1 MPFKSEKQRR
11 YLFANEPEVAKKF
24 SEDYNKGG
32 VASMFRKKQADGT
45 DPQYEGWKKI
55 YETNP
60 ELAALNDKHDEYL
73 EKYTLE
79 MSTSDAGEAGILGTE
94 EANMEFVEADD
105 GEEVMVDDR
114 INLMAAAPE
123 KQPFLS
129 SDQSATTLFMN
140 KGGLTN
146 YLKENAPKGEFL
158 AYINPDEA
166 TMLKRAGG
174 SGKLVN
180 GIPSFEP
187 GDYYDGG
194 SYSASKDTGGS
205 GRPNMAD
212 IAGPVTAPSTKTET
226 KPDARDKYISTMYTT
241 GPKTRNKTITGT
253 ITKGPKAGET
263 YTYTTPVSYQDYNK
277 KDLFSSRT
285 GFGKKGKDTWHEAA
299 VKNINKNIKDVNRTK
314 GVGGYLLDGL
324 LFVASGSSSKLISG
338 AAKGYTY
345 GKNLKNAANFI
356 EKELTKPT
364 KDTEDKTW
372 KDVAKSTITKAAK
385 EKIVKEAKK
394 VGVNVSIKD
403 IDAATEI
410 AKNAWNSDLA
420 ESIKTKF
427 TETFKSNK
435 PPKEVNINDEVALA
449 SGKKTPIFTGG
460 DNDGPDPVIIP
471 VVPEFLEEKV
481 IVEEPTSS
489 LSDMATLDLLRNRQN
504 RRRSFFNANSGG
516 LAGLFKVK
524 KQ

>member
-11 YLFANEPEVAKKF
+11 YLFANEPEIAKKF

-140 KGGLTN
+140 KGGKATKN
-146 YLKENAPKGEFL
+146 IKGQPHML
-158 AYINPDEA
+158 AYITPGEA
-166 TMLKRAGG
+166 KTLENLGGQKTMTKEGIPAYPPSDNYGGTHGSSDKTG
-174 SGKLVN
+174 SGDTRPNPHTVSGTSKV
-180 GIPSFEP
+180 
-187 GDYYDGG
+187 
-194 SYSASKDTGGS
+194 SAPTPKDTS
-205 GRPNMAD
+205 PKDTPTPQD
-212 IAGPVTAPSTKTET
+212 IARGNQWKNA
-226 KPDARDKYISTMYTT
+226 
-241 GPKTRNKTITGT
+241 PKTRNKTITGT

-299 VKNINKNIKDVNRTK
+299 IKNINKNIKDDSKFNLLDVVLFVGSSGLLNPAVTKVAKTISNVRTGLKVSDLVSDKTKTK
-314 GVGGYLLDGL
+314 GVKETVKDVLTSTAKTAISKKTGIDVKTIDTTLD
-324 LFVASGSSSKLISG
+324 
-338 AAKGYTY
+338 T
-345 GKNLKNAANFI
+345 I
-356 EKELTKPT
+356 EKAL
-364 KDTEDKTW
+364 DTEIGKAVVDKFNSFNTTN
-372 KDVAKSTITKAAK
+372 KNT
-385 EKIVKEAKK
+385 
-394 VGVNVSIKD
+394 
-403 IDAATEI
+403 
-410 AKNAWNSDLA
+410 AKNNTT
-420 ESIKTKF
+420 KT
-427 TETFKSNK
+427 TTFN
-435 PPKEVNINDEVALA
+435 
-449 SGKKTPIFTGG
+449 GG
-460 DNDGPDPVIIP
+460 DNNGYNNAIVP

-489 LSDMATLDLLRNRQN
+489 LSDLATLRLIRDRQA
-504 RRRSFFNANSGG
+504 RRKSFFNANSGG

>member
-129 SDQSATTLFMN
+129 SDQSATTLFMSE
-140 KGGLTN
+140 GGKVPQLVRT
-146 YLKENAPKGEFL
+146 
-158 AYINPDEA
+158 NPDGS
-166 TMLKRAGG
+166 RPGYAGPNESNDG
-174 SGKLVN
+174 QGVSGA
-180 GIPSFEP
+180 P
-187 GDYYDGG
+187 GPG
-194 SYSASKDTGGS
+194 DTGGEGGTNPS
-205 GRPNMAD
+205 DKSDTQP
-212 IAGPVTAPSTKTET
+212 GPD
-226 KPDARDKYISTMYTT
+226 PDSHRESYRTDQYTT
-241 GPKTRNKTITGT
+241 GPKTRTKTVTGT

-263 YTYTTPVSYQDYNK
+263 YSYKTKTP
-277 KDLFSSRT
+277 FSPKSKT

-299 VKNINKNIKDVNRTK
+299 VKNINKNIKDVDKTLNPSK
-314 GVGGYLLDGL
+314 FGLLDIVLTIGSLGL
-324 LFVASGSSSKLISG
+324 INPAV
-338 AAKGYTY
+338 
-345 GKNLKNAANFI
+345 
-356 EKELTKPT
+356 
-364 KDTEDKTW
+364 
-372 KDVAKSTITKAAK
+372 
-385 EKIVKEAKK
+385 
-394 VGVNVSIKD
+394 
-403 IDAATEI
+403 TEI
-410 AKNAWNSDLA
+410 ARTISNVRTGLKVADLV
-420 ESIKTKF
+420 SNPTKTKSV
-427 TETFKSNK
+427 TDTVKDVLTKTAKNEIS
-435 PPKEVNINDEVALA
+435 
-449 SGKKTPIFTGG
+449 KKTGIDVKTIDTTIDTIQKALDTKIGKSVVDKFNSLNTTNKNTTKTTTFNGG
-460 DNDGPDPVIIP
+460 DNNGADNAIVP
-471 VVPEFLEEKV
+471 VVPELITEEI
-481 IVEEPTSS
+481 IVKEPTSS

>member
-129 SDQSATTLFMN
+129 SDQSATTLFMSE
-140 KGGLTN
+140 GGRIGFQGGGKDAGKDSDFGSEN
-146 YLKENAPKGEFL
+146 YGGGN
-158 AYINPDEA
+158 
-166 TMLKRAGG
+166 GG
-174 SGKLVN
+174 SPSPSPSPSPSYNYKGPTDLGVTTRTVN
-180 GIPSFEP
+180 
-187 GDYYDGG
+187 
-194 SYSASKDTGGS
+194 K
-205 GRPNMAD
+205 
-212 IAGPVTAPSTKTET
+212 VTAPPATTRIGGKTYDVTPETKSIRDRAEVKAQIMRTPPSTK
-226 KPDARDKYISTMYTT
+226 KFKIIDP
-241 GPKTRNKTITGT
+241 
-253 ITKGPKAGET
+253 ITKTTLTSDKKTKKGFGGFSLLDVVLFVGSSGLINPEVTKIAKAISNVKTGL
-263 YTYTTPVSYQDYNK
+263 K
-277 KDLFSSRT
+277 FSSLVSDKT
-285 GFGKKGKDTWHEAA
+285 K
-299 VKNINKNIKDVNRTK
+299 TK
-314 GVGGYLLDGL
+314 GVKETAKDILTKVAKDQISKKTGIDVKTIDTTLD
-324 LFVASGSSSKLISG
+324 
-338 AAKGYTY
+338 T
-345 GKNLKNAANFI
+345 I
-356 EKELTKPT
+356 EKALDTKLGKSVVDKFNSLNTT
-364 KDTEDKTW
+364 KNNTTKNNTTKNNTTKT
-372 KDVAKSTITKAAK
+372 TT
-385 EKIVKEAKK
+385 
-394 VGVNVSIKD
+394 
-403 IDAATEI
+403 
-410 AKNAWNSDLA
+410 
-420 ESIKTKF
+420 
-427 TETFKSNK
+427 
-435 PPKEVNINDEVALA
+435 
-449 SGKKTPIFTGG
+449 FTGG

-481 IVEEPTSS
+481 IVEEPTAS
-489 LSDMATLDLLRNRQN
+489 LSNAATLDLIRNRQN
-504 RRRSFFNANSGG
+504 TRRSFFNANSGG

>member
-45 DPQYEGWKKI
+45 DPNYEGWKKI

-129 SDQSATTLFMN
+129 SDQSATTLFMSE
-140 KGGLTN
+140 GGRI
-146 YLKENAPKGEFL
+146 GFQ
-158 AYINPDEA
+158 
-166 TMLKRAGG
+166 GG
-174 SGKLVN
+174 GRDASQDDFGGGDVSGK
-180 GIPSFEP
+180 
-187 GDYYDGG
+187 GDND
-194 SYSASKDTGGS
+194 
-205 GRPNMAD
+205 RPTMAD
-212 IAGPVTAPSTKTET
+212 IAGPVSTKTDNT
-226 KPDARDKYISTMYTT
+226 PDAREDYRTKQYTT
-241 GPKTRNKTITGT
+241 GPKTRTVDVETPKFHKITGKKVPT
-253 ITKGPKAGET
+253 YKAKTTFSPK
-263 YTYTTPVSYQDYNK
+263 SK
-277 KDLFSSRT
+277 I
-285 GFGKKGKDTWHEAA
+285 GFGPKGKDTWHEAA
-299 VKNINKNIKDVNRTK
+299 VKNINKNIKDVDRTLNPSKFNLLDVVLFVGTSGLLNPAVTKVAKTISNVRTGLKVSDLVSDKTKTK
-314 GVGGYLLDGL
+314 GVKETVKDVLTSTAKTAISKKTGIDVKTIDTTLDTIQKAL
-324 LFVASGSSSKLISG
+324 
-338 AAKGYTY
+338 
-345 GKNLKNAANFI
+345 
-356 EKELTKPT
+356 
-364 KDTEDKTW
+364 DTEIGKAVVDKFNSLNTTN
-372 KDVAKSTITKAAK
+372 KNTTK
-385 EKIVKEAKK
+385 
-394 VGVNVSIKD
+394 
-403 IDAATEI
+403 T
-410 AKNAWNSDLA
+410 
-420 ESIKTKF
+420 T
-427 TETFKSNK
+427 TFN
-435 PPKEVNINDEVALA
+435 
-449 SGKKTPIFTGG
+449 GG
-460 DNDGPDPVIIP
+460 DNNGSNNAIVP
-471 VVPEFLEEKV
+471 VVPELIAEEV
-481 IVEEPTSS
+481 IVKEPTSS